1 MKFSESNL
9 LWNFIILMINSNC
22 EQPSQPPQKRKCDP
36 SGQYASVGLGGETQI
51 LIIDNQAQIDAAAVS
66 TLIHNFRSPTSLAA
80 APLKMGIMPSH
91 SIPQLTTKQ
100 VWPKNSILSLNL
112 ILLSSFFMI
121 SWCHPHW
128 FTFQRS
134 PCGVKKNTTNKE
146 SANCRVL
153 KLLILAD
160 GWCVTVPFSVRR
172 GIPPMKTYD
181 RLALM

>member
-1 MKFSESNL
+1 MSS
-9 LWNFIILMINSNC
+9 
-22 EQPSQPPQKRKCDP
+22 PARQPPQKRKCDP
-36 SGQYASVGLGGETQI
+36 SGPNASVGLGGETQI

-91 SIPQLTTKQ
+91 SIPKLTTKQ

-134 PCGVKKNTTNKE
+134 PCGVKKKHDQQGKCQLQ
-146 SANCRVL
+146 SAQTAHSSRWLVCNCS
-153 KLLILAD
+153 A
-160 GWCVTVPFSVRR
+160 
-172 GIPPMKTYD
+172 
-181 RLALM
+181 